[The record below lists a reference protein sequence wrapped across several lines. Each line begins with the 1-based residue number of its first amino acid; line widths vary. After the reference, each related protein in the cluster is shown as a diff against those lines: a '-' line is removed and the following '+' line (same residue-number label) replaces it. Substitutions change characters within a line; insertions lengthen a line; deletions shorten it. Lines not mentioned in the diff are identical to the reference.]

1 MRRIKNY
8 TEFQRHKKINEQNL
22 VKEEFEAVYRAAE
35 TTQQVFQEVSQKT
48 AEAGGSWGYTLAA
61 GLIAGVGLLAWK
73 GYKYLTGVEPKK
85 GGPVTANVAMG
96 ETSKTLC
103 ATGTLEKFDLTLSP
117 GSRYY
122 TATMKDVI
130 DAIKAGDEKLIFKNW
145 KPIKTSDAG
154 VKPTNFVGT
163 DDLTDLF
170 RVDGKQII
178 DEGSLTF
185 DLTDPTLKIVAS
197 GN

>member
-1 MRRIKNY
+1 
-8 TEFQRHKKINEQNL
+8 
-22 VKEEFEAVYRAAE
+22 
-35 TTQQVFQEVSQKT
+35 
-48 AEAGGSWGYTLAA
+48 
-61 GLIAGVGLLAWK
+61 
-73 GYKYLTGVEPKK
+73 
-85 GGPVTANVAMG
+85 MG